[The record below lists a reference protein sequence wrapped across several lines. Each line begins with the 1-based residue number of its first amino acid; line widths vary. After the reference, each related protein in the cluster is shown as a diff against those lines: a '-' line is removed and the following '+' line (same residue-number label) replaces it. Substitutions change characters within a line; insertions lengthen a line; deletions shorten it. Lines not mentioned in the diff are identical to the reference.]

1 MVMARKAKVSV
12 VSIIEVAKEIV
23 RESGEQ
29 ALSLGAVAARLGVK
43 VPSLYNHVNGLV
55 GLRRAL
61 AMDGIAEMRKAMA
74 GKELFA
80 MAKAY
85 VQFARE
91 NPGLYACMF
100 IPQEWQDEAFHQEAG
115 KTVDVVVQALKPYT
129 LGSTDA
135 IHVVR
140 GLRSLLHGF
149 SSLEAMG
156 GFGMPVLP
164 DESLTRMIEI
174 YLDGI

>member
-1 MVMARKAKVSV
+1 MARMAKVSV
-12 VSIIEVAKEIV
+12 AAIVEVAKEIV

-29 ALSLGAVAARLGVK
+29 ALSLGAVATRLGVK
-43 VPSLYNHVNGLV
+43 VPSLYNHVDGLV

-61 AMDGIAEMRKAMA
+61 AMDGIAEMRRAMA
-74 GKELFA
+74 GLALFA

-91 NPGLYACMF
+91 HAGLYECMF
-100 IPQEWQDEAFHQEAG
+100 IPRAWQDEAYQQEAG
-115 KTVDVVVQALKPYT
+115 RMVDLFVQALKPYT
-129 LGSTDA
+129 MGTTDGVHA
-135 IHVVR
+135 VR

-149 SSLEAMG
+149 SSLEASG
-156 GFGMPVLP
+156 GFGMSVLP